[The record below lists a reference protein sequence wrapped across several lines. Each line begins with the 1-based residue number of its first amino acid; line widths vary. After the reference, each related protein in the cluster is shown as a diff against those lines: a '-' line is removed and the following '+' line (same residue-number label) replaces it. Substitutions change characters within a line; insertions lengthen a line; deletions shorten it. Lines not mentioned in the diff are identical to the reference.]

1 MKAFVASEFA
11 YCPFLWMFHSRK
23 LNSQVN
29 KLHERVLRIVYQ
41 DYASSFT
48 QLLEKDNLTTIHN
61 RNIQSLAT
69 ELFKVKNGLSPPF
82 MDEIFKENAVSL

>member
-11 YCPFLWMFHSRK
+11 YCPLVWMFHSRK

-29 KLHERVLRIVYQ
+29 KLHERVLGIVYQ

-48 QLLEKDNLTTIHN
+48 SKPKTKKKKEARKLKKKR
-61 RNIQSLAT
+61 RNHDSDWVCSTHIKGQGPQQRT
-69 ELFKVKNGLSPPF
+69 R
-82 MDEIFKENAVSL
+82 